1 MTSREPAAADYAAVI
16 FDLGGVVFR
25 YHPEK
30 RLAGFA
36 RLTGLPPDALHKR
49 LVASGYSRSC
59 DSGRLKGEAAYR
71 EGVRLLGA
79 RLSLERFRELWVR
92 AFEPDTAV
100 VEIARRAKARVSLA
114 MLSNNSD
121 LVRAGLESR
130 YGEVLELFRP
140 RLFSAD
146 AGLMKPD
153 PRLFRTLLELMGLP
167 AERVLYV
174 DDESAHVAA
183 AAALGLA
190 THHFTDAADLRRAL
204 TARGCLGPAPAGGTP
219 GRGTPG
225 RETPGGGFNR
235 ATDS

>member
-1 MTSREPAAADYAAVI
+1 MAPSESATADVAAII

-25 YHPEK
+25 YRPER

-36 RLTGLPPDALHKR
+36 RLTGDSPEALHKR
-49 LVASGYSRSC
+49 LVASGYSQSC
-59 DSGRLKGEAAYR
+59 DAGRFKGEAAYR
-71 EGVRLLGA
+71 EGMRLLGQ
-79 RLSLERFRELWVR
+79 RVSLERFRELWVR
-92 AFEPDTAV
+92 AFEPDPAV

-121 LVRAGLESR
+121 LVRTGLESR

-153 PRLFRTLLELMGLP
+153 PRLFRTLLELMSLP
-167 AERVLYV
+167 AEHVLYV
-174 DDESAHVAA
+174 DDEPAHVAA
-183 AAALGLA
+183 ASALGLA
-190 THHFTDAADLRRAL
+190 THQFTGTEDLLRAL
-204 TARGCLGPAPAGGTP
+204 TARGCLGSAPAGGTP

-225 RETPGGGFNR
+225 GGFNS